1 VEQWI
6 AVVWIE
12 VGDGRTPDAGFDFAS
27 DPIEFAV
34 GERSIPAVQFAAE
47 AERHALPLPAHADF
61 VMFMCSYAADVQTGV
76 LLGPYT
82 DVRVRRYA
90 RAALIPRELL
100 ERTCPDP
107 ERTSRALGIPV
118 WELTA
123 S

>member
-1 VEQWI
+1 MRLQPITYRGRLVALAAARWYVFCAELD
-6 AVVWIE
+6 ARPL
-12 VGDGRTPDAGFDFAS
+12 GDPERT
-27 DPIEFAV
+27 
-34 GERSIPAVQFAAE
+34 
-47 AERHALPLPAHADF
+47 F

-76 LLGPYT
+76 LPGPYT
-82 DVRVRRYA
+82 DARARRYA
-90 RAALIPRELL
+90 RAAPIPRELL